1 MLTGVR
7 AAAWGHRMGRV
18 GGRVQPRTRDCGS
31 HSESP
36 HLLLAA
42 VSCPLGEGTQPT
54 RQLEPGASA
63 AALGLDPPLPPP
75 PPPRPRQGQLGR
87 GLLMFLEVL
96 SLGPESVSSEK
107 REEGCKGQM
116 CGVWR
121 WADPGHRLT
130 SSCPGEG
137 EICRDLEEQSRGPLA
152 QEVEYRAPK
161 NITGCSSGCVA
172 GLVEPKGS

>member
-1 MLTGVR
+1 MAPTPSPLTCCWLPCPVLWVR
-7 AAAWGHRMGRV
+7 GPSPPASWNLGPQLLPLAW
-18 GGRVQPRTRDCGS
+18 
-31 HSESP
+31 
-36 HLLLAA
+36 L
-42 VSCPLGEGTQPT
+42 
-54 RQLEPGASA
+54 
-63 AALGLDPPLPPP
+63 PPPPPP